1 MTRLLILTLALFAL
15 TFLAYLVHRRPHT
28 DTSPL
33 ADDLTS
39 AITEL
44 ALRTPRKAY
53 SRLRMPGNLFHLMR
67 DVLYASAGGSAWT
80 FLQEQQRDF
89 ALALLQLRQD
99 IKHASL
105 LPADGNGVP
114 RMLLLAR
121 EMVRH
126 DAPCT
131 AESLLHALTAWH
143 RAASTTYAE
152 RMTLPLCLR
161 IAAAERLRVCLL
173 EMQFDQHQAQS
184 GLRIAKRLSRRKH
197 PVRILSGI
205 VMTPALTDALT
216 RNLRQNHQTDLL
228 SAVDEHLHATGLSA
242 AELSAA
248 QARNQARCSETLMQC
263 LQQLNSVSQ
272 LNWTDTEESE
282 DPLHQLLLQDP
293 SGVYPRMTLTSRS
306 SYRQHIAQLSQRFR
320 LDELR
325 LMRGVLHLS
334 SVPEKDGLLDH
345 VGWYLLEP
353 EGIRALH
360 RYLKA
365 PRGRL
370 SILFAQY
377 RDTLCRAALFF
388 LNALSA
394 LLLLQRGYT
403 LWLLSPLLMVT
414 ACGWRFLLTR
424 LFPPPKSFVPQIA
437 FDHVPDH
444 LRTLVV
450 MPAVL
455 RSRTDAVPAVRRLL
469 LASHAMPEGAVDY
482 LLLGDYA
489 DALTATSGEDSTVI
503 YAVQRAM
510 EALNAHQD
518 RQSFLY
524 LQRSRSYDHRLHRYT
539 GRDGLQGALADVRQL
554 IAEGSCP
561 DLWDEAT
568 LSPSG
573 FHRRYAYMLVITP
586 ETSLESDMLLPL
598 LGTLEHPLNRRRAAI
613 ARPRV
618 FPDPAS
624 LRTHMGQMHACTAFP
639 EPCWLMDP
647 HTLNSQVD
655 AVAEP
660 SQLNALLLEELSGC
674 IAVPNSRIYPALP
687 SAMSAWIAYNHQRTA
702 GLWHQLSWLLPWKKA
717 EQGVEPS
724 PLFRTGRRH
733 FRRALHETLLPA
745 AQLIAL
751 FYAAYRGDGL
761 FFLLVLTLPE
771 LSVQPWRHIPLRL
784 LTRWGMLPLRA
795 FSRLD
800 AIGRS
805 LWFRMTKREW
815 HHSFHDIYPS
825 LENWSQTLCALL
837 FVLISVI
844 GSPFFLLGILFGVLL
859 GCFLLI
865 HTHLDRPVQHHE
877 PLTTESE
884 ASLMEIAHATWRYFA
899 EHVNESTHHLP
910 PEGVQIKPWRGASAT
925 VRPDDAGFYL
935 LACLSAQELGL
946 IDTNELAQ
954 RISLTLNTLESLPLW
969 HGLPFAQYTLP
980 ALTPTLFQ
988 VDTQRCGLLC
998 VCLLCTAQGLR
1009 AVLADLP
1016 EAYRTLPARLDA
1028 MARAM
1033 ELHRLYDPSVG
1044 LFHLSINTQT
1054 DTPDPHFHRLYAS
1067 PALLTSFAAVMLH
1080 QVPIQHLAQLD
1091 RSRVRLGRQ
1100 TAACSPDGSAV
1111 DYLLPLLFL
1120 PVFPGTDAFE
1130 TVRTILHAQRSHAY
1144 HGMYGIS
1151 HCAVWQF
1158 DSQMNY
1164 LCKSCGLPELALH
1177 PFHDA
1182 QAVAPY
1188 AAALCL
1194 PFDRNHALDSLTRL
1208 RTHGMMG
1215 RFGFFD
1221 ALDYD
1226 PSHMPEGAESQMVQC
1241 HFSGHQAML
1250 LCALCNSLADDY
1262 LQRIFMAIPTAAAY
1276 SLSLREPRR
1285 SRQILPAALLH
1296 PSAAASPHEP
1306 PFRRQGQLDV
1316 LPQDAHLIGTADA
1329 SLVMNTTGCGV
1340 MRARGVTLTCF
1351 TGAPGCIE
1359 GLQFYLGDGL
1369 RFFRL
1374 GDPMLQGETIF
1385 AEGCIR
1391 LIQRISDLQ
1400 CTLCV
1405 MTDPASSTFLHTLE
1419 IVNLSGHERFLE
1431 VADCLIPAIQQQPC
1445 TLRAQ
1450 RPLDRVLTLHCPQ
1463 PERTV
1468 CHVLT
1473 TADPLISLHAHTE
1486 LHAFSSDGSLSAPSS
1501 LNQSAADAFSPS
1513 PLEPC
1518 AGFRVKFS
1526 LGGRGRI
1533 SMVLTTRF
1541 MRPGEA
1547 FSLDSLTPRA
1557 TDLPHLLT
1565 LSRLACRAIY
1575 DTLDISQAQAA
1586 LISRVTPWML
1596 WHGQPHQGPVA
1607 PLCCTSA
1614 PLANFGLNPAL
1625 PAIVLLM
1632 YTPAG
1637 LSLMQ
1642 EAVQLTGWLHLSGQP
1657 AQLCVLLMGSE
1668 ATSARQ
1674 AAESILCVSPVQEY
1688 TILLTTAD
1696 LPDGIREAIEAHA
1709 RLLLY
1714 EGAGSLLAQLDALTT
1729 TQIRPLPAL
1738 DSAPLP
1744 IPEEPLHF
1752 TTDHG
1757 GWQDQTDDYVLRLEP
1772 GMLPPCWY
1780 HPSELPLLH
1789 EHAFWLQT
1797 DNGCFTLMD
1806 SGLSR
1811 RIQFSPWGTQWQTRG
1826 NSLDVTLT
1834 AIPYPNSRLHLRS
1847 IRLKNMTDRSLVV
1860 TLHIAAD
1867 FGSDAYLAP
1876 LHWGMTAL
1884 RPDIQGMLCLSLTD
1898 GTPIVRRLCAASWAG
1913 IAPVPAGLSAS
1924 NEETGSVAVL
1934 SLPLHLPSSGSA
1946 SASWLVGACA
1956 SLDELEPCLQN
1967 IHQQGVSGLL
1977 RQFRQHWAQ
1986 RLSALTVST
1995 PDASL
2000 NLLLNRL
2007 LPVQSHTLAAAN
2019 CLYAVPFLTLTDP
2032 AAARRLLLNYHARD
2046 TFEDG
2051 LLMVIHIS
2059 AYIRITGDSSILQ
2072 DGEPTIYS
2080 RCMQALTAIRLG
2092 LHGLP
2097 LTREDPL
2104 GAVESVPLAF
2114 LFIMALQQFAELLS
2128 DEEQQEVLDVCQHV
2142 REAVEQSGW
2151 DGSWYRRGF
2160 TASSLPV
2167 GSSETV
2173 CCRIDLLTQ
2182 ALSVIALGAS
2192 PRTIQA
2198 MDAAWQMLGNS
2209 ASASLRTFTPPF
2221 DMLQD
2226 SSVPT
2231 PLLPG
2236 FALNGGQDTLC
2247 TVCVMAALCLTGQ
2260 YDRAWLLIQAL
2271 NPVLHADHTL
2281 PPWQL
2286 PGTLTANSISLTADV
2301 QGAAPLLLSIVLR
2314 HLLGLTLYHEQL
2326 SFAPHVPKAWDFF
2339 SLTLQRGSST
2349 WHLHFSRSD
2358 TVLTVDG
2365 DPPSG
2370 NCIHLTDDGHIHQV
2384 RIPLDP

>member
-1 MTRLLILTLALFAL
+1 M
-15 TFLAYLVHRRPHT
+15 
-28 DTSPL
+28 
-33 ADDLTS
+33 
-39 AITEL
+39 
-44 ALRTPRKAY
+44 RT
-53 SRLRMPGNLFHLMR
+53 
-67 DVLYASAGGSAWT
+67 
-80 FLQEQQRDF
+80 
-89 ALALLQLRQD
+89 
-99 IKHASL
+99 
-105 LPADGNGVP
+105 
-114 RMLLLAR
+114 
-121 EMVRH
+121 
-126 DAPCT
+126 
-131 AESLLHALTAWH
+131 
-143 RAASTTYAE
+143 
-152 RMTLPLCLR
+152 
-161 IAAAERLRVCLL
+161 
-173 EMQFDQHQAQS
+173 
-184 GLRIAKRLSRRKH
+184 
-197 PVRILSGI
+197 LSGI
-205 VMTPALTDALT
+205 VMTPALADALT
-216 RNLRQNHQTDLL
+216 RHLRQNHQEDLL
-228 SAVDEHLHATGLSA
+228 SALDEHLHAAGLSA

-263 LQQLNSVSQ
+263 LQLLNSASQ
-272 LNWTDTEESE
+272 LNWTHAEESA

-306 SYRQHIAQLSQRFR
+306 SYRQHIALLSQRFH

-325 LMRGVLHLS
+325 LMRGILHLS
-334 SVPEKDGLLDH
+334 SIPEKDGLLDH

-353 EGIRALH
+353 EGICALH

-365 PRGRL
+365 SHGRL
-370 SILFAQY
+370 FLLFARH
-377 RDTLCRAALFF
+377 RDTLCRAALFV
-388 LNALSA
+388 LNTLTA

-403 LWLLSPLLMVT
+403 LWLLPPLLMIT
-414 ACGWRFLLTR
+414 ACGLRFLLNR
-424 LFPPPKSFVPQIA
+424 LFPQPKSFVPQIA
-437 FDHVPDH
+437 FDHAPDH

-469 LASHAMPEGAVDY
+469 LASHAMPEGAIDY

-503 YAVQRAM
+503 YTVNRAM
-510 EALNAHQD
+510 EALNAHHD
-518 RQSFLY
+518 RQPFLY

-539 GRDGLQGALADVRQL
+539 GQDGLQGALADVRQL

-568 LSPSG
+568 LSPTIL
-573 FHRRYAYMLVITP
+573 HRRYAYMLVITP
-586 ETSLESDMLLPL
+586 ETSLDPDMLLPL
-598 LGTLEHPLNRRRAAI
+598 LGTLEHPLNRRHAAM
-613 ARPRV
+613 ARPRSI
-618 FPDPAS
+618 PDPAS
-624 LRTHMGQMHACTAFP
+624 LRTHMGQLHACTAFP
-639 EPCWLMDP
+639 EPCWLIDS
-647 HTLNSQVD
+647 HALHDQVD

-660 SQLNALLLEELSGC
+660 SQLNALVLEELSGC

-687 SAMSAWIAYNHQRTA
+687 SAMSAWIADSHQRTA
-702 GLWHQLSWLLPWKKA
+702 GLWLQLSWLLPWKKA
-717 EQGVEPS
+717 EHGIEPS
-724 PLFRTGRRH
+724 PLFRTGRRRFH
-733 FRRALHETLLPA
+733 RALHETLLPA

-751 FYAAYRGDGL
+751 FYAACKGDWL
-761 FFLLVLTLPE
+761 FFLLALILPE
-771 LSVQPWRHIPLRL
+771 LSVQPWRCLSLRL

-805 LWFRMTKREW
+805 LWFRMTKREFP
-815 HHSFHDIYPS
+815 HSFHDFHPS

-837 FVLISVI
+837 FVLLSVI
-844 GSPFFLLGILFGVLL
+844 GSPFFLPGMLFGVLL

-884 ASLMEIAHATWRYFA
+884 ASLMEMAHATWLYFS
-899 EHVNESTHHLP
+899 EHVNESTRHLP
-910 PEGVQIKPWRGASAT
+910 PENVQIKPWRGASST
-925 VRPDDAGFYL
+925 VRPDDAGLYL
-935 LACLSAQELGL
+935 LSCLAAQELGL
-946 IDTNELAQ
+946 IDTDELAQ
-954 RISLTLNTLESLPLW
+954 RISLTLDTLESLPLW

-980 ALTPTLFQ
+980 ALTPALFQ

-1009 AVLADLP
+1009 AILADLP
-1016 EAYRTLPARLDA
+1016 EAYRTLPVRLDA

-1033 ELHRLYDPSVG
+1033 ELHQLYDPNTR

-1054 DTPDPHFHRLYAS
+1054 DTPDPHYHRLYAS

-1080 QVPIQHLAQLD
+1080 QVPFQHLAQLD

-1100 TAACSPDGSAV
+1100 TAACSPDGSAA

-1120 PVFPGTDAFE
+1120 PVFPGTEASE
-1130 TVRTILHAQRSHAY
+1130 TVHAVLHAQRSHAY

-1164 LCKSCGLPELALH
+1164 LFKSCGLPELALH
-1177 PFHDA
+1177 PFHAA

-1194 PFDRNHALDSLTRL
+1194 PFDRSHALDSLTRL

-1226 PSHMPEGAESQMVQC
+1226 PAHMPEGAETQMVQC

-1250 LCALCNSLADDY
+1250 LCALCNSLADNY
-1262 LQRIFMAIPTAAAY
+1262 LQRIFTAIPAAAAC

-1285 SRQILPAALLH
+1285 SELVLPAALLK
-1296 PSAAASPHEP
+1296 PSAAIFHREP
-1306 PFRRQGQLDV
+1306 SFRRQGQLDA

-1340 MRARGVTLTCF
+1340 MRARGVTLTQF

-1359 GLQFYLGDGL
+1359 GLQFYIGDGL

-1374 GDPMLQGETIF
+1374 GDPLLQGETIF

-1391 LIQRISDLQ
+1391 LIQRMSDLQ
-1400 CTLCV
+1400 CTLCAI
-1405 MTDPASSTFLHTLE
+1405 TDPASSTFLHTLE
-1419 IVNLSGHERFLE
+1419 IVNLSAHERFLE

-1450 RPLDRVLTLHCPQ
+1450 RPIDRVLTLHCPK
-1463 PERTV
+1463 PDRTL

-1486 LHAFSSDGSLSAPSS
+1486 LHVFSSDGSLSAPSS

-1526 LGGRGRI
+1526 LGARGRVSI
-1533 SMVLTTRF
+1533 VLTTRL

-1547 FSLDSLTPRA
+1547 FSLDSMTPRA

-1565 LSRLACRAIY
+1565 LSRLACRAVY

-1586 LISRVTPWML
+1586 LFSRVTPWML
-1596 WHGQPHQGPVA
+1596 WHSQPHQGPVA
-1607 PLCCTSA
+1607 PLCCTSGT
-1614 PLANFGLNPAL
+1614 LADFGLSPAF

-1668 ATSARQ
+1668 ASSARQ
-1674 AAESILCVSPVQEY
+1674 AAESLLCVSPVQDR
-1688 TILLTTAD
+1688 TLLLTTAD
-1696 LPDGIREAIEAHA
+1696 LPDGIREVIEAHA

-1714 EGAGSLLAQLDALTT
+1714 EGSGSLSAQLDALTAA
-1729 TQIRPLPAL
+1729 QVKPLPSL
-1738 DSAPLP
+1738 DPVPLP
-1744 IPEEPLHF
+1744 LPEEPLRF
-1752 TTDHG
+1752 TDSHG
-1757 GWQDQTDDYVLRLEP
+1757 GWQDQTDDYVLHLEP
-1772 GMLPPCWY
+1772 GMLPPRWY
-1780 HPSELPLLH
+1780 HPPELPWLH
-1789 EHAFWLQT
+1789 EHALWLQT

-1811 RIQFSPWGTQWQTRG
+1811 RIQFSPWGTQWQTMG
-1826 NSLDVTLT
+1826 NKLDVTLT
-1834 AIPYPNSRLHLRS
+1834 AAPYPGNRLHLRS
-1847 IRLKNMTDRSLVV
+1847 IRLKNTTDRPLDV

-1867 FGSDAYLAP
+1867 FGPDAYLTP

-1884 RPDIQGMLCLSLTD
+1884 RPDVRGMLCLSLTD

-1913 IAPVPAGLSAS
+1913 IAPVPAGLSAP
-1924 NEETGSVAVL
+1924 NEETGSVAIL
-1934 SLPLHLPSSGSA
+1934 SLPLHLPASGSV
-1946 SASWLVGACA
+1946 SASWLVGACT
-1956 SLDELEPCLQN
+1956 SLDELEPYLQD
-1967 IHQQGVSGLL
+1967 IHQHGVSRLL
-1977 RQFRQHWAQ
+1977 RQLRQHWAQ

-1995 PDASL
+1995 PDNSL

-2007 LPVQSHTLAAAN
+2007 LPVQAHTLSAEN
-2019 CLYAVPFLTLTDP
+2019 NLYAVPFLALTDP
-2032 AAARRLLLNYHARD
+2032 SAARHLLLGYHPQD

-2051 LLMVIHIS
+2051 LLLVIRTA
-2059 AYIRITGDSSILQ
+2059 AYIRITGNSSILQ
-2072 DGEPTIYS
+2072 DGTPTMYS

-2104 GAVESVPLAF
+2104 GAAESVPLAF
-2114 LFIMALQQFAELLS
+2114 LFIMTLHQFSELLS
-2128 DEEQQEVLDVCQHV
+2128 GEEQQEVLDVCQHV
-2142 REAVEQSGW
+2142 REAAEQSGW

-2160 TASSLPV
+2160 TASALPV
-2167 GSSETV
+2167 GSAETV

-2182 ALSVIALGAS
+2182 ALSVIALGVS

-2198 MDAAWQMLGNS
+2198 MDAAWRMLWDP
-2209 ASASLRTFTPPF
+2209 ASATPRTLAPPF

-2226 SSVPT
+2226 GSAPT

-2247 TVCVMAALCLTGQ
+2247 TVCVMEALCLSGQ
-2260 YDRAWLLIQAL
+2260 YDQAWLLIQVM
-2271 NPVLHADHTL
+2271 NPVLRTDHTL

-2286 PGTLTANSISLTADV
+2286 PGTLTANNVSLTADA
-2301 QGAAPLLLSIVLR
+2301 QGAAPLLLSIVLQR
-2314 HLLGLTLYHEQL
+2314 LLGLTLYHEQL
-2326 SFAPHVPKAWDFF
+2326 SFVPHVPKAWDFF

-2365 DPPSG
+2365 DPPSE
-2370 NCIHLTDDGHIHQV
+2370 NYIHLTDDGHIHQV
-2384 RIPLDP
+2384 RIPLVP